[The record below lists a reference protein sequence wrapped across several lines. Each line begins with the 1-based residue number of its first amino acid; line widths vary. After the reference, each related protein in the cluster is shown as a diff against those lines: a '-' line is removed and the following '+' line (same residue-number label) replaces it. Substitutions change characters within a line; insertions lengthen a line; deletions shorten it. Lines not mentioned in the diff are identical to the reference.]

1 MKMRGFSVVEIL
13 VVIIVMAILLTL
25 AVVNVRSTQVN
36 ARDSERTVDV
46 ENIAL
51 TFERFHTANHSGGFS
66 RTYPGTTDLSG
77 DYVTKF
83 INNSIHESSLRAP
96 GVETDEP
103 ISLISATN
111 NNTTPANVTPTPTL
125 KTYVYQP
132 LTTTGALCLTFD
144 TPCRQFNIYYRLERA
159 TSDCPAPTN
168 ICIYKSKYR

>member
-1 MKMRGFSVVEIL
+1 MRGFSVVEIL

-51 TFERFHTANHSGGFS
+51 TLERFHAANHSGGFS
-66 RTYPGTTDLSG
+66 QTYPGTMDFSSA
-77 DYVTKF
+77 YVTKF
-83 INNSIHESSLRAP
+83 INDNIHESSLRAP
-96 GVETDEP
+96 GVESDEP

-111 NNTTPANVTPTPTL
+111 NDTSPANVTPTLTL
-125 KTYVYQP
+125 KTYIYQP
-132 LTTTGALCLTFD
+132 LTANGDLCPTLD
-144 TPCRQFNIYYRLERA
+144 SPCRRFNIYYRLERA

-168 ICIYKSKYR
+168 ICTYKSKYR